1 MSRTKINK
9 VYVVGTMAE
18 VKTQVR
24 TSDSGKTYI
33 NGSIVVKTTV
43 NGVENLVELK
53 VLAFEKKTDGT
64 DNKQFASYKLLDGML
79 GKKVRVSGRLQ
90 EGTMINQ
97 SGEIIHFNEIYANF
111 VNAAKAE
118 DVECSTFEYSGFVVK
133 PLYERKNKDD
143 ELLGYRIEVAQANY
157 NDTAMSVLKFDVDK
171 DDTNIAQ
178 AIEANYETGAT
189 VKFNGNLIYTS
200 RTETKTEQVAFGD
213 PIVKNI
219 TISDKSYRITGG
231 DAPFEEDGPD
241 TYTVDEIKKFVAD
254 YKAADAERLAKEK
267 EKATAPAAA
276 PTNSGAAGMA
286 KLTRPSSLI

>member
-1 MSRTKINK
+1 
-9 VYVVGTMAE
+9 
-18 VKTQVR
+18 
-24 TSDSGKTYI
+24 
-33 NGSIVVKTTV
+33 
-43 NGVENLVELK
+43 
-53 VLAFEKKTDGT
+53 
-64 DNKQFASYKLLDGML
+64 
-79 GKKVRVSGRLQ
+79 
-90 EGTMINQ
+90 
-97 SGEIIHFNEIYANF
+97 
-111 VNAAKAE
+111 
-118 DVECSTFEYSGFVVK
+118 
-133 PLYERKNKDD
+133 
-143 ELLGYRIEVAQANY
+143 
-157 NDTAMSVLKFDVDK
+157 MSVLKFDVDK

-267 EKATAPAAA
+267 EKSTAAPAA
-276 PTNSGAAGMA
+276 NSGAAGMA
-286 KLTRPSSLI
+286 KMTRPSSLI

>member
-1 MSRTKINK
+1 
-9 VYVVGTMAE
+9 
-18 VKTQVR
+18 
-24 TSDSGKTYI
+24 
-33 NGSIVVKTTV
+33 
-43 NGVENLVELK
+43 
-53 VLAFEKKTDGT
+53 
-64 DNKQFASYKLLDGML
+64 
-79 GKKVRVSGRLQ
+79 
-90 EGTMINQ
+90 
-97 SGEIIHFNEIYANF
+97 
-111 VNAAKAE
+111 
-118 DVECSTFEYSGFVVK
+118 
-133 PLYERKNKDD
+133 
-143 ELLGYRIEVAQANY
+143 
-157 NDTAMSVLKFDVDK
+157 MSVLKFDVDK

-219 TISDKSYRITGG
+219 TISDKAYRITGG

-276 PTNSGAAGMA
+276 PANSGAAGMA

>member
-1 MSRTKINK
+1 
-9 VYVVGTMAE
+9 
-18 VKTQVR
+18 
-24 TSDSGKTYI
+24 
-33 NGSIVVKTTV
+33 
-43 NGVENLVELK
+43 
-53 VLAFEKKTDGT
+53 
-64 DNKQFASYKLLDGML
+64 
-79 GKKVRVSGRLQ
+79 
-90 EGTMINQ
+90 
-97 SGEIIHFNEIYANF
+97 
-111 VNAAKAE
+111 
-118 DVECSTFEYSGFVVK
+118 
-133 PLYERKNKDD
+133 
-143 ELLGYRIEVAQANY
+143 
-157 NDTAMSVLKFDVDK
+157 MSVLKFDVDK

-219 TISDKSYRITGG
+219 TISDKAYRITGG

-267 EKATAPAAA
+267 EKSTAPAAPA
-276 PTNSGAAGMA
+276 NSGAAGMA